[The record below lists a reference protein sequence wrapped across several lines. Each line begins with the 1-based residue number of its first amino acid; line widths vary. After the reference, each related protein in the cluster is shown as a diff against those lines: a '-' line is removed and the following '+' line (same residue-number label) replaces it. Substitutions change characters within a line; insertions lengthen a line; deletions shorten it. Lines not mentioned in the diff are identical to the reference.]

1 MFPALKDAI
10 DQEIS
15 FFSEIKT
22 RLDLLAQRQNTTTQK
37 IHEAL
42 GESYAKAY
50 TALQTYTGDLQQI
63 TDAMQGLIAPS
74 AEQAKILQSV
84 PLDKRNAVLYT
95 MAVLRANQR
104 PSLVFR
110 VELMDTKRRIMQALL
125 AIDPQAS
132 GVSNEKYHA
141 DLEKYG
147 KFLIDFD
154 DCFLTNTEKS
164 TDGLPWIS
172 LGAGIVGGYTLK
184 EAVGERGLTDIL
196 ATFFG
201 VSDSRPKKG
210 EKQKRA

>member
-1 MFPALKDAI
+1 MLPALKEAI

-15 FFSEIKT
+15 FFTEIKK
-22 RLDLLAQRQNTTTQK
+22 RLDLLAERQNTTTRK
-37 IHEAL
+37 IHDAL
-42 GESYAKAY
+42 GESYAVAY
-50 TALQTYTGDLQQI
+50 TALQSYASDLQQI
-63 TDAMQGLIAPS
+63 TDTMQGISAPN
-74 AEQAKILQSV
+74 AEQAKMLQAV
-84 PLDKRNAVLYT
+84 PLDKRNAVLFT

-104 PSLVFR
+104 PSLAFR
-110 VELMDTKRRIMQALL
+110 VELLNTKARIMQALL
-125 AIDPQAS
+125 SIDPQAS

-154 DCFLTNTEKS
+154 DCFLANTEKS

-184 EAVGERGLTDIL
+184 EAVGDRGLTDIL

-201 VSDSRPKKG
+201 VSESRTKKG